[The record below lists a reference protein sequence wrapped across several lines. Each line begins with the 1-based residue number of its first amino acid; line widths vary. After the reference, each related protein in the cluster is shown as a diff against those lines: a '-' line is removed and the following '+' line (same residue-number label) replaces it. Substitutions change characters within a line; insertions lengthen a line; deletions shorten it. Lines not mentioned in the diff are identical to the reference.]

1 MNIAVPAAVRR
12 PTRKRDKAAHREA
25 STRYGAAF
33 KGAMGAVRR
42 LRGRDTHHPGE
53 LSYAQFGL
61 LFGLAAGGEMSASEL
76 AGCADIA
83 PGTATQ
89 MLDSLEAAG
98 LIARTRSELDRR
110 CVLVSLTP
118 RGGEVIATR
127 RADYQMHWDDA
138 LSAFTSEEL
147 DIAAAVL
154 ERTRAMFD
162 EFARAAPLTQP
173 AQPQSPAA

>member
-1 MNIAVPAAVRR
+1 MNIPTAVRK
-12 PTRKRDKAAHREA
+12 PPRKAVEKAAHREA
-25 STRYGAAF
+25 STRYGSAF
-33 KGAMGAVRR
+33 KGAMVAVRR

-110 CVLVSLTP
+110 CVLVSLTT

-138 LSAFTSEEL
+138 LSGFTPEEL

-162 EFARAAPLTQP
+162 EFARSAPITQP
-173 AQPQSPAA
+173 AQAPTPAA